1 MNVKEAADAARNYI
15 TSENPGLVNVPLDL
29 EEAVPDPARR
39 EWRVTL
45 SFTRPGGQQG
55 QQSASTSRSYKEI
68 IINDT
73 DGAVISMP
81 NRTPCAPKSVCK
93 IPTQDAC
100 TAGQS
105 KQPGSAEP
113 PPFSLKDSL
122 RVLLM
127 ISFAYPIT
135 ASGAASLIV
144 LFVKVRSE
152 DFPEG
157 LGDIFILLAALAGM
171 FIGYF
176 AEGRRL
182 LRGGSRRSGN
192 RNEKWWWP
200 F

>member
-1 MNVKEAADAARNYI
+1 MNAKDAAEAARKYI
-15 TSENPGLVNVPLDL
+15 TNDVFPGQKITQLGL
-29 EEAVPDPARR
+29 EEVVKCGWRK
-39 EWRVTL
+39 WRVTL
-45 SFTRPGGQQG
+45 GFTPPWYQQTQQG
-55 QQSASTSRSYKEI
+55 TNDPRIYKDIVIKADGSA
-68 IINDT
+68 
-73 DGAVISMP
+73 ISMTG
-81 NRTPCAPKSVCK
+81 RSFCAPKSVCK
-93 IPTQDAC
+93 IPAQDAC

-105 KQPGSAEP
+105 KQPGCADP
-113 PPFSLKDSL
+113 APFSLKDSL
-122 RVLLM
+122 RVLLT

-152 DFPEG
+152 DFTEG

-182 LRGGSRRSGN
+182 LRGSARRSGN
-192 RNEKWWWP
+192 KKKKWWWP